1 MKIRSRLLLQN
12 LNILLCTVLVTTC
25 ASLLFG
31 FFYLEAVKAP
41 MKGGR
46 IETEFFLMEN
56 GSLLHASED
65 LTAIQVKEILMDMA
79 MNKAVY
85 ELKGQSYTADIE
97 EFYAPSGDNYQ
108 LVTLTPLINMDRFYQ
123 VLIVFVICAFL
134 VAFGIVSLV
143 TQQRNNQMIIQP
155 IVKLRQ
161 DAERLSA
168 GELDISIADEGEGE
182 VRELCEAIELLRIKL
197 KESVYYKEKY
207 DDNRKFLVSS
217 ISHDLKT
224 PVTAVRGYLEG
235 ILDGIADTP
244 ERREKYLSAALFKT
258 ELITAM
264 IEDLLLY
271 SKLDLGQV
279 PFDFET
285 VDLGGYLADSAEDM
299 RFAFEAEGKTLT
311 FDNQLDGTV
320 FARIDPVRFR
330 RVVQNIVDNAR
341 KHTAENTGR
350 LDMILR
356 GGKNQVV
363 LDFRDNGHGIPK
375 EDLPRIFNRFYRA
388 DTARKIEGSSGLGL
402 AIAKQMVEGMDG
414 RIWAVSEVGKG
425 TSILISLKR
434 VEA

>member
-97 EFYAPSGDNYQ
+97 EFYAPSGDSYQ

-244 ERREKYLSAALFKT
+244 ERREKYLSAALSKT

-375 EDLPRIFNRFYRA
+375 EDLARIFNRFYRA